1 MAHLKLSL
9 SEFSCETMLEAEG
22 RSRTAE
28 SREKSPSISVMRSLR
43 SSSSPCK
50 FDKRSHQL
58 YVETLFKFLATIKPV
73 FFGHLLCGFGADV
86 CELTTLHGLPI
97 PISNSNFQSN
107 YHRAFNTG
115 YWSMEYIQ
123 VVIVHWRCSL
133 SFFK

>member
-50 FDKRSHQL
+50 FEKSSLYL
-58 YVETLFKFLATIKPV
+58 YVEIFFKFLATIKPV

-86 CELTTLHGLPI
+86 CELTTLHGPGI
-97 PISNSNFQSN
+97 PIRSQKIF
-107 YHRAFNTG
+107 RAHVTVFSVRVSCKHG
-115 YWSMEYIQ
+115 IYL
-123 VVIVHWRCSL
+123 RCQL